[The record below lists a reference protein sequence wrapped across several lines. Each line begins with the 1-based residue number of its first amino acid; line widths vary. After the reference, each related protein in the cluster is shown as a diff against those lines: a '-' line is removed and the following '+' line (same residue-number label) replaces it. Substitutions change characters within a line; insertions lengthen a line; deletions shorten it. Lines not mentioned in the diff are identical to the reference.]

1 MHDCT
6 HTTDTDNKLARDL
19 QQAFAPLLDATNRP
33 PRLVLHSVCVE
44 HDTVSALIE
53 LADAPDVTYQVV
65 IPLSAPTAAML
76 SCVSGHQV

>member
-1 MHDCT
+1 MHTHFCT
-6 HTTDTDNKLARDL
+6 DDADRKLEAGL
-19 QQAFAPLLDATNRP
+19 TEAFKPLFDAASRA

-53 LADAPDVTYQVV
+53 MADAPDVTYQLV

-76 SCVSGHQV
+76 SCVSGHQG